1 MTLSRRQFALGMVP
15 IVACQMSRASYAAY
29 LAKVGRTKLVVVGGG
44 VGGLI
49 AARSLARRSS
59 RFDVVLIEGSG
70 TYLSSF
76 NSNLFL
82 GGLAGID
89 EICHGYRQISQPNLK
104 IINQTAAAIDRHAK
118 VVVLVDGAKVPYDRL
133 VLSPG
138 IALRYDSVPGW
149 GKAFEGQMPHGW
161 RGSGQISLLKSKLD
175 AVRDGGL
182 IIIIAPPNPYA
193 CPPGPYERASMMA
206 RALSS
211 SGRRKCKI
219 IILDAKQSFSMQGLF
234 EEAWESRYPGMIE
247 WLDPSIYDAIVSV
260 DPQTNSV
267 TTGFETYRSASLVNV
282 IPSQRAGEIAQT
294 SDLVDETG
302 YCPVDQLTM
311 QSRRDPSIYI
321 VGDACRAG
329 EMPKSAFAARSQAT
343 IAVAAIAADL
353 LGEAITAGEY
363 QSTCWAELD
372 VHDAVKFQSRYEL
385 KDGALALASS
395 SVSQM
400 NESDAIR
407 RTNEWEKVSWANA
420 LLADMFSKG

>member
-15 IVACQMSRASYAAY
+15 LLACQMSRASRAAS
-29 LAKVGRTKLVVVGGG
+29 LAKVGHAKLVIVGGG

-49 AARSLARRSS
+49 AARSLARRSP
-59 RFDVVLIEGSG
+59 RFDVVLIESSG

-89 EICHGYRQISQPNLK
+89 EINHGYRQIRHPNLK
-104 IINQTAAAIDRHAK
+104 IISQTAATIDRDGK
-118 VVVLVDGAKVPYDRL
+118 VVVLADGAKVPYDRL

-149 GKAFEGQMPHGW
+149 GKPFEGQMPHGW
-161 RGSGQISLLKSKLD
+161 RGSGQISLLKNKLD
-175 AVRDGGL
+175 AVYDGGL
-182 IIIIAPPNPYA
+182 IIIIAPPSPYA

-206 RALSS
+206 RTLSS
-211 SGRRKCKI
+211 SGRRRCKI
-219 IILDAKQSFSMQGLF
+219 VILDAKQSFSMQGLF
-234 EEAWESRYPGMIE
+234 EEAWESHYPGMIE
-247 WLDPSIYDAIVSV
+247 WQDPSIYDAIVSV

-302 YCPVDQLTM
+302 YCPVDQRTM

-329 EMPKSAFAARSQAT
+329 EMPKSASAAKSQAM
-343 IAVAAIAADL
+343 IAVAAIVSDL
-353 LGEAITAGEY
+353 LGEAVTAAEY
-363 QSTCWAELD
+363 QNTCWADLD
-372 VHDAVKFQSRYEL
+372 VHDAIKFQSRYKLE
-385 KDGALALASS
+385 DGALALASS

-400 NESDAIR
+400 NEAETIR
-407 RTNEWEKVSWANA
+407 QGNELEKLRWTKA